1 MTALFRLL
9 TFLAIG
15 SLTATFAATTP
26 QAEDSINIGV
36 LAALSG
42 PYAEYGREAKRG
54 AELAL
59 AEFNGRAGGK
69 PVQLIFESA
78 DGAPEAVEARAHA
91 LVTESAAEIIVGP
104 LSGGEGR
111 ALKAFAKSAPAITFL
126 NGASATRDLTL
137 LDPAA
142 NFFRFTTDAAQWM
155 AGLGRYAYLDKGYR
169 RVVTLGENYSFPY
182 TQVMGFLVEF
192 CALGGSVAEQ
202 YWLPLSDK
210 PYAAISAQ
218 LAAIEADAIFITLD
232 GSATADFL
240 AQYWKDGGA
249 LPIIGG
255 SVTFDPV
262 LLGANSLYHAGL
274 PGAIAAS
281 PLADGDQG
289 RGWQQFVAAY
299 RARYADTAGM
309 PSLFALSYY
318 VNIKAALL
326 ALDEVDG
333 ELSDGQEAFREALAE
348 LNFETPTGRVSLDE
362 NRQAIAN
369 NYVLEI
375 TLGEDNRLH
384 HEVAY
389 VATSVDQTLG
399 LGRERYLALGAPGP
413 KTPSCP

>member
-1 MTALFRLL
+1 MTILFRVL
-9 TFLAIG
+9 TFLAVS
-15 SLTATFAATTP
+15 SLGGTFAATTP
-26 QAEDSINIGV
+26 QAEDSIHIGV

-42 PYAEYGREAKRG
+42 PYAEYGLEAKRG

-69 PVQLIFESA
+69 PIQLIFETGDA
-78 DGAPEAVEARAHA
+78 APEAVEARAQA

-126 NGASATRDLTL
+126 NGAAAARDLTL

-142 NFFRFTTDAAQWM
+142 NFFRFTSDAAQWM
-155 AGLGRYAYLDKGYR
+155 AGLGRYAYIDKGYR

-192 CALGGSVAEQ
+192 CAVGGSVAEHF
-202 YWLPLSDK
+202 WLPLSDK
-210 PYAAISAQ
+210 PYAAITAR
-218 LAAIEADAIFITLD
+218 LADIEADAIFIALD
-232 GSATADFL
+232 GSATAEFL
-240 AQYWKDGGA
+240 TQYWKDGGV

-255 SVTFDPV
+255 SVTFDPA
-262 LLGANSLYHAGL
+262 LLGANSIFHAGL
-274 PGAIAAS
+274 PGTIAAS

-299 RARYADTAGM
+299 RERYPDAAEV
-309 PSLFALSYY
+309 PSLFAFSYY
-318 VNIKAALL
+318 VNTKAALL
-326 ALDEVDG
+326 ALDAVDG
-333 ELSDGQEAFREALAE
+333 ELSGGQTAFRQALAE
-348 LNFETPTGRVSLDE
+348 LSFETPAGRVSLNE

-375 TLGEDNRLH
+375 ALAEDNRLH